1 MKTLVNFAK
10 SFDFLEITS
19 EEVLKELNSLD
30 PTSSK
35 GAVGIETKIFKQCAN
50 ELAKP
55 LADLFNNCIKNNFI
69 PLEWK
74 LAHLTRPGTL
84 SFLCQKR
91 KKHALFSLFFPKT

>member
-1 MKTLVNFAK
+1 MFIPIAYCLNFLENHFKNNMKILVNFSK
-10 SFDFLEITS
+10 SFDFLEITPD
-19 EEVLKELNSLD
+19 EVLIKLN

-50 ELAKP
+50 ELARP

-74 LAHLTRPGTL
+74 LAHLTPN
-84 SFLCQKR
+84 
-91 KKHALFSLFFPKT
+91 

>member
-1 MKTLVNFAK
+1 MFIPIAYCLNFLENHFKNNVKILKNFSK
-10 SFDFLEITS
+10 SFDFLEITPD
-19 EEVLKELNSLD
+19 EVLKELNSLD

-69 PLEWK
+69 PHSK
-74 LAHLTRPGTL
+74 LLFLTKCG
-84 SFLCQKR
+84 S
-91 KKHALFSLFFPKT
+91 